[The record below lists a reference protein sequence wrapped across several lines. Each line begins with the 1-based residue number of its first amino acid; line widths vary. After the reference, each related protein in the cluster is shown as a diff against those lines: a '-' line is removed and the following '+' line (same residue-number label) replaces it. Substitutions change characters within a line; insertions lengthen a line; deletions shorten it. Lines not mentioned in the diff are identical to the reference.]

1 MTPRGPGPVQRI
13 FLCAVIVVLCLP
25 LTKAARGM
33 FADEDTARD
42 SAEWRIRHATLAR
55 AKVFVDDVT
64 PIGARDLSVP
74 PNDPNPF
81 DPKTRLDCHYVSKKI
96 SGTTPKFDCELPGG
110 EVVKVKYG
118 RTPERHGEVAATRIL
133 AGLGFGADRVQFI
146 ERLRCYGCPPS
157 PFRLRQILDFFYAAD
172 LADLFVNH
180 DRYRDYEWVTV
191 ERKLDGESIEVGDIE
206 GWGWFDLER
215 VKEAAGG
222 APIGD
227 LDALRLI
234 AILIADWDNKE
245 PNQRLLC
252 LGEETKGDEAPPCR
266 MPLVMLQDVGATF
279 GPTKVNYHAWK
290 TASIWK
296 DEAACVVSMESFPHG
311 GGTFL
316 PVKITEAG
324 RKTLASRLNQVT
336 DAQLTAAFRSAR
348 FPTPDDKSSVAT
360 DVSPWVHLFREKA
373 RQISARPACPQ

>member
-1 MTPRGPGPVQRI
+1 MPRPGPGPVQRVL
-13 FLCAVIVVLCLP
+13 LCAVIVVLCLP
-25 LTKAARGM
+25 LTKAARDM
-33 FADEDTARD
+33 FAKEETSRD

-55 AKVFVDDVT
+55 AKVFVDSAT

-74 PNDPNPF
+74 PNDPRPF
-81 DPKTRLDCHYVSKKI
+81 DPKTRLECRYVSKKI

-133 AGLGFGADRVQFI
+133 AALGFGADRVQFV

-180 DRYRDYEWVTV
+180 DRHRDYEWVTV
-191 ERKLDGESIEVGDIE
+191 ERKLDGESIEVGEIE

-215 VKEAAGG
+215 VKQAAGG

-227 LDALRLI
+227 VDALRLI
-234 AILIADWDNKE
+234 AILIANWDNKE
-245 PNQRLLC
+245 ANQRLLC
-252 LGEETKGDEAPPCR
+252 LGEESTGHTPPPCR

-279 GPTKVNYHAWK
+279 GPTKVNFDAWK
-290 TASIWK
+290 EAPIWK
-296 DEAACVVSMESFPHG
+296 DADACVVSMETFPHD

-324 RKTLASRLNQVT
+324 RQTLARRLNQLT
-336 DAQLTAAFRSAR
+336 DAQLTAAFLSAR
-348 FPTPDDKSSVAT
+348 FPDPGDKWSVAT
-360 DVSPWVHLFREKA
+360 DVRPWVTLFQEKA

>member
-1 MTPRGPGPVQRI
+1 MAHHAPGPVQRV
-13 FLCAVIVVLCLP
+13 FLIAVIVVLCLP
-25 LTKAARGM
+25 LTKAAREM

-42 SAEWRIRHATLAR
+42 SAAWRIRHATLAR
-55 AKVFVDDVT
+55 AKVFVDNGT
-64 PIGARDLSVP
+64 SIGARDLSVP
-74 PNDPNPF
+74 PNDPHPF
-81 DPKTRLDCHYVSKKI
+81 DPKVRLDCHYVSKKI

-118 RTPERHGEVAATRIL
+118 WTPERHGEVAATRIL
-133 AGLGFGADRVQFI
+133 AALGFGADRVQFI

-157 PFRLRQILDFFYAAD
+157 PFRLRQILDFFYAAG
-172 LADLFVNH
+172 LADLLVNH
-180 DRYRDYEWVTV
+180 NRYRDYEWVTV
-191 ERKLDGESIEVGDIE
+191 ERKLDGTPVEVGDIE

-227 LDALRLI
+227 VDALRLI

-252 LGEETKGDEAPPCR
+252 LGEEATGDEMPPCR
-266 MPLVMLQDVGATF
+266 RPLVMLQDVGATF
-279 GPTKVNYHAWK
+279 GPTKVNYRAWK
-290 TASIWK
+290 AAAIWK

-324 RKTLASRLNQVT
+324 RQTLANRLNQLT

-348 FPTPDDKSSVAT
+348 FPIPEDKWSVAT
-360 DVSPWVHLFREKA
+360 DVSAWVQLFREKA
-373 RQISARPACPQ
+373 RQISSRPACPQ